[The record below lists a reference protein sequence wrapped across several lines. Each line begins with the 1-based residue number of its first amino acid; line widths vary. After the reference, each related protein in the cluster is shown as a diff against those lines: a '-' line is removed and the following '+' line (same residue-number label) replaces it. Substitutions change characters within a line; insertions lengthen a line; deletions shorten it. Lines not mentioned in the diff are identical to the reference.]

1 MSSITPDFKDMNNN
15 FITDI
20 NLNGNDILNIDNL
33 QVTNINGSTYVL
45 PLSNRESSSTVT
57 TINTGYATV
66 LTNNITTT
74 AAFDINIWATINYSF
89 VHNANGVFANVRVL
103 FDGNPIGQ
111 VQKISLDYN
120 NQFGQVFIIASQL
133 NTSIGSHSITLQM
146 QKSAALGTLTSL
158 NCVSIVN
165 GNIE

>member
-66 LTNNITTT
+66 LTNNIITTE
-74 AAFDINIWATINYSF
+74 AFDINIWATINYSF

-133 NTSIGSHSITLQM
+133 NTSIGSHSLTLQM
-146 QKSAALGTLTSL
+146 QKSAAAGTLTSL